1 MSSSLYFREM
11 LLRHTIL
18 DGGVFPRLFLSLHSD
33 DPGEFGASE
42 IDGIS
47 YGRQVV
53 LFGNGSSQAS
63 NVNLI
68 EYDWLPA
75 GRISHYGIWDSVT
88 GGRYLFSG
96 ELEVAQELQE
106 GQALRWRPNELIISI
121 G

>member
-18 DGGVFPRLFLSLHSD
+18 DSGVFPRLFLSLHD
-33 DPGEFGASE
+33 EDPGEFGASE
-42 IDGIS
+42 IDGLS
-47 YGRQVV
+47 YERQVIV
-53 LFGNGSSQAS
+53 FGNGSSQTS

-75 GRISHYGIWDSVT
+75 SRISHYGIWDSVR
-88 GGRYLFSG
+88 GGRYLLSG
-96 ELEVAQELQE
+96 ELEVAQALQE
-106 GQALRWRPNELIISI
+106 GQALRWRPDELIIRI